1 MTPQP
6 WLLQTGMGVDLH
18 GADDTVAAKRA
29 VEDAIRR
36 NSLLFVR
43 HVGISRRD
51 QIRVDVAI
59 GTPHPERVD
68 RAAVAAAFPVGVVEV
83 RAEPGGLLADT
94 GSPGDPV
101 LVAVAAVRV
110 SLALTEN

>member
-1 MTPQP
+1 VTLQP

-18 GADDTVAAKRA
+18 GADDAIAARRA

-43 HVGISRRD
+43 HVGFARRERL
-51 QIRVDVAI
+51 RVDVTV

-68 RAAVAAAFPVGVVEV
+68 RAALAALFPLGVVEV
-83 RAEPGGLLADT
+83 SAERGGLLADT
-94 GSPGDPV
+94 GTPGDPV

-110 SLALTEN
+110 SVNL